1 MSAALF
7 GRVFRIVAVVGCQR
21 SGTTLTGQILG
32 ASPEAVLIDEED
44 GLYPWF
50 HAFAEGASDA
60 GRLADEMF
68 ARARSKY
75 REPERRF
82 RTVGTR
88 VQPAPGVTC
97 IVLKAPNLTYDEVK
111 ISRLGVP
118 VTIVY
123 PVRDPRAVVSSM
135 ARLGAIDFVG
145 NQQRLLAERPAV
157 AAAYERELQT
167 VGDEAAPPW
176 VRRAALWRIKTGR
189 ATAFRNHGLPM
200 TQFRYEDLVRDPR
213 AAIAPLLAACALG
226 GAPDLEA
233 REAYRG
239 AGPGGTDRTRAIDAA
254 SANAWT
260 SALSASEE
268 RDVLATAGPLATAFG
283 YV

>member
-1 MSAALF
+1 MSAGLF
-7 GRVFRIVAVVGCQR
+7 GHVCRIVAVVGCQR

-32 ASPEAVLIDEED
+32 ASPEAVLLDEED

-50 HAFAEGASDA
+50 HAYAAGASGA
-60 GRLADEMF
+60 GLLADQMF

-75 REPERRF
+75 REPDRRF

-88 VQPAPGVTC
+88 VEPAPHVTC

-111 ISRLGVP
+111 VSRLGVP

-123 PVRDPRAVVSSM
+123 PVRDPRAVVASM
-135 ARLGAIDFVG
+135 GRLAEVDFVG

-157 AAAYERELQT
+157 AAAYERELPT
-167 VGDEAAPPW
+167 VRDEGAPPW
-176 VRRAALWRIKTGR
+176 VRRAAVWCIKTGR
-189 ATAFRNHGLPM
+189 APAFRDRGLPIM
-200 TQFRYEDLVRDPR
+200 QFRYEDLVRDSR
-213 AAIAPLLAACALG
+213 AVIAPLLAACALR
-226 GAPDLEA
+226 GAPGLES

-239 AGPGGTDRTRAIDAA
+239 YGPGGTDRARAIDAA
-254 SANAWT
+254 SANAWA
-260 SALSASEE
+260 SALSASEQ
-268 RDVLATAGPLATAFG
+268 RDVLATAGPLAATFG